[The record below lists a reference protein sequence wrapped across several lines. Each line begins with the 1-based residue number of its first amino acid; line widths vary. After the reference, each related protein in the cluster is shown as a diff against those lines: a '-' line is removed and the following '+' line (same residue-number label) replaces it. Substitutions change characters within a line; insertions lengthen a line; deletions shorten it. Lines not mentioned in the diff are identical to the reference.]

1 MTLGVDAEFW
11 ADTEFQ
17 KIGEEN
23 WLKRKIKP
31 RKFRGFWCS
40 ALASRLG
47 FAVHE
52 LLGA

>member
-1 MTLGVDAEFW
+1 MPRLGVYAVVL

-31 RKFRGFWCS
+31 RKFRGFWVLPFCNGEQ
-40 ALASRLG
+40 AR
-47 FAVHE
+47 F
-52 LLGA
+52 

>member
-23 WLKRKIKP
+23 WLKR
-31 RKFRGFWCS
+31 R
-40 ALASRLG
+40 
-47 FAVHE
+47 
-52 LLGA
+52 